1 MSPTSPKAQI
11 STCSPPSVHT
21 STHYHHLLGVK
32 RPQSARRFR
41 ALAELLGPLRS
52 RRDAAGAGTDA
63 ARPAA
68 RGGADI
74 GTYSFPKAQAGSFSQ
89 PPGRKVPAGA
99 CAGGSRV
106 TPGGGQVVRAAR
118 ARRSRCRW
126 APGAAL
132 G

>member
-1 MSPTSPKAQI
+1 MELPHAMVVTTGSGLWSMDTPRLSV
-11 STCSPPSVHT
+11 PSRLILHC
-21 STHYHHLLGVK
+21 
-32 RPQSARRFR
+32 ARRFR
-41 ALAELLGPLRS
+41 ALGELLGRLRS
-52 RRDAAGAGTDA
+52 RRDAAGAGADA

-68 RGGADI
+68 RGGDDI
-74 GTYSFPKAQAGSFSQ
+74 GAYSLSKALSGSFYQ
-89 PPGRKVPAGA
+89 PPGRKAPAGA

-126 APGAAL
+126 ASGVVL